1 MTKVGNSQITRTITL
16 LITIFSLS
24 LPAYAKYSGGTGE
37 PNDPYQIAEPNDW
50 VELMNSET
58 DWDKNFIM
66 TADIDMNGI
75 SLSPVGTSVTK
86 SFKGVFDGN
95 DCLIYNADVNMPESS
110 YIGIFGR
117 VEKDGQISNIS
128 LENVTITG
136 YSYIGVLVGDNSYGT
151 VSNCYITGTVI
162 VTGESNLVGG
172 LLGRNYHGTVSNCYS
187 TGIINGVSSVG
198 GLVGT
203 NYRGTISNCY
213 SSGTVNSEFT
223 SGGLVGDNSY
233 GTVSNSCSSATVNS
247 YFNQVGGL
255 VGDNYHGT
263 VSNCYSTGTV
273 TGESNLVGGLV
284 GRNYYGTISK
294 CYNSGTVS
302 GGYDRIGGLVGDN
315 DGTISNCYSSGT
327 VSGGDDRIGG
337 LVGDNDGT
345 ISNCYSTGTVSG
357 DDDVGGFVGIND
369 GTLSNCS
376 SNGSVSGSYRV
387 GGLVGNND
395 ETISNC
401 YSSGTVSGGDDGIG
415 GLVGDNDGTISN
427 CYSTGKVSGDDNV
440 GGFVGDNDGTIS
452 NCYSSGTVIGGDDRI
467 GGLVGDNDGT
477 ISNCYSTGKVS
488 GDDNVGGLVGRFSS
502 GDIITCF
509 WNLETSN
516 MLDGLGNIDLDPNG
530 AMGRTTSEMRGAN
543 TFLSAGWDFIGE
555 TINGS
560 NDVWWILEGKDYPRL
575 WWQLPEDDFND
586 CNATPLWLVY
596 KPEPDWV
603 LLEEINSRLE
613 VSSFGP
619 LEYTEALY
627 ISDGWWID
635 ANQPFAFRVDFHYS
649 KLDQGDG
656 RIILGLKPGIKDDI
670 TKYAQFEIGS
680 NNDNSYYSYIASDSN
695 WVDVQTW
702 NRSVDDVNGILY
714 ISYDPNSDELYFS
727 NVDYGIENAVYTVT
741 GLVKGLWQC
750 EPLSFHF
757 GGGSQDMVLTD
768 EDAWL
773 DNFVIDEGKI
783 FQ

>member
-345 ISNCYSTGTVSG
+345 ISNCYSTG
-357 DDDVGGFVGIND
+357 
-369 GTLSNCS
+369 
-376 SNGSVSGSYRV
+376 
-387 GGLVGNND
+387 
-395 ETISNC
+395 
-401 YSSGTVSGGDDGIG
+401 
-415 GLVGDNDGTISN
+415 
-427 CYSTGKVSGDDNV
+427 
-440 GGFVGDNDGTIS
+440 
-452 NCYSSGTVIGGDDRI
+452 
-467 GGLVGDNDGT
+467 
-477 ISNCYSTGKVS
+477 KVS